1 MSLGGG
7 AEGFH
12 ASLVASGTAGAV
24 AAFVGR
30 LVASAD
36 GRAFS
41 AAFSLCKVAIC
52 EPDGEVRTMASSA
65 SNSAMRRCAASR
77 SDLLA
82 NGLWRGGLLLEVI
95 LFWFCGYLLFVI
107 CYLLFVICY
116 LLFVIC
122 YLLGLQVSR
131 G

>member
-30 LVASAD
+30 LGATAS
-36 GRAFS
+36 GCTFTTAFC
-41 AAFSLCKVAIC
+41 FCRVAIC
-52 EPDGEVRTMASSA
+52 EPDGEVRTVASSA

-77 SDLLA
+77 SDLFA
-82 NGLWRGGLLLEVI
+82 NGLWRGGLFDEFI
-95 LFWFCGYLLFVI
+95 FWLV
-107 CYLLFVICY
+107 V
-116 LLFVIC
+116 VV
-122 YLLGLQVSR
+122 GLVFMA
-131 G
+131 